1 MRKTIY
7 LVRHGET
14 AANRD
19 GILQGWSDFPL
30 CQEGEKQAQDLA
42 ARAKGIPLD
51 AIYIS
56 DLMRTQQTAA
66 PLAKERNLSP
76 VVLPGLREISFG
88 RWEGRPFAE
97 MKKED
102 PELLRK
108 LFREPTQADIGQSET
123 VEASQTRV
131 WDAFRHIETHMED
144 GQTVLAISHGGILR
158 ALLCHLLSM
167 PLDAMWRLGL
177 DNTASVKVV
186 CNDIAGY
193 WVEDWNNRGP
203 LMP

>member
-123 VEASQTRV
+123 V
-131 WDAFRHIETHMED
+131 
-144 GQTVLAISHGGILR
+144 
-158 ALLCHLLSM
+158 
-167 PLDAMWRLGL
+167 
-177 DNTASVKVV
+177 
-186 CNDIAGY
+186 
-193 WVEDWNNRGP
+193 
-203 LMP
+203 